1 MALLQR
7 KRVILIESEPANDYA
22 GATSEVV
29 PTAAD
34 VVLVRDLSITPQASD
49 VVSRDVVKPYLGA
62 SQQILANTRV
72 ECTFSV
78 EFAGSGTAGTAPR
91 YGKALQACGLAQAIT
106 DEDYTDAP
114 SGNDTVTYT
123 PVSTGFGSVTIHY
136 NVDGVRHKVQ
146 GCRGTFTIN
155 GAVGEIPSID
165 FTFLGI
171 YVAPD
176 DEALPTIASTD
187 YAHQATPLVFNQANT
202 SGFQL
207 LSFAGALMNVN
218 VDIGNELVYRE
229 LVGGD
234 KEVLVTDR
242 ATTGN
247 VTIEAPKLT
256 TGASGTFKD
265 FFAAAIAETQGNLQ
279 FTHGT
284 AVGNRVQFTSSKVDI
299 GDVAYGEADGIVML
313 EIPYTCVPDAANN
326 EFSLI
331 FT

>member
-7 KRVILIESEPANDYA
+7 KRVILIESETQYGVEQTPFI
-22 GATSEVV
+22 TS
-29 PTAAD
+29 AD
-34 VVLVRDLSITPQASD
+34 VVLVRDLTITPQASD
-49 VVSRDVVKPYLGA
+49 VVNRDVVRPYLGA

-78 EFAGSGTAGTAPR
+78 ELAGSGTAGTAPR
-91 YGKALQACGLAQAIT
+91 YGKALLACGLAEAIT
-106 DEDYTDAP
+106 DVDYDDAP

-123 PVSTGFGSVTIHY
+123 PVSSGFGSITIHY
-136 NVDGVRHKVQ
+136 HVDGIRHKVQ

-165 FTFLGI
+165 FSFTGI
-171 YVAPD
+171 YVPPT
-176 DEALPTIASTD
+176 DETLPTISNTD
-187 YAHQATPLVFNQANT
+187 YDHQATPLVFNQANT

-207 LSFAGALMNVN
+207 LSFAGGLMNVT
-218 VDIGNELVYRE
+218 VDIGNEIIYRE

-242 ATTGN
+242 ATNGN
-247 VTIEAPKLT
+247 VTIQAPKLT
-256 TGASGTFKD
+256 TGAKAKD

-326 EFSLI
+326 EFQLI
-331 FT
+331 YT